1 MTLAGCLLTVIAAVA
16 IVAVP
21 ASATDNRAHPTTWA
35 ATDALGRTLPT
46 YAKVGPLRK
55 DRFVGMFYFLWL
67 GAHGQSGPH
76 DITKILAQHPDALNQ
91 PTSPPWGPFH
101 SFHHW
106 GEPLFG
112 YYVSDD
118 AWVLRKHAQM
128 LSDAGVDTVIFDVT
142 NQSTYPKNYLAL
154 CRVWTEVRKDGG
166 RTPQIAF
173 LCPFGDAKKVVRE
186 LYDNFYGKGLY
197 RDLWFIW
204 KGKPLII
211 ADPATVDE
219 DLRGFFTFRKSQSTY
234 FDPPTGP
241 DQWSWLQVY
250 PQHVFKNSADEVEE
264 MAVGVA
270 QNAQNAKRLASMSEP
285 NAAGRSWHNG
295 HEDTRPGAVNLGLNY
310 AEQWR
315 RALEVDPEFVF
326 VTGWNEWVALWLN
339 SFWGVELPVM
349 FVDEFNQ
356 EYSRDIEPMRGG
368 HWDNYYYQ
376 TVDFIRRYKGAE
388 ALRPAS
394 RMKTIEIDGRFD
406 DWRDVRPEYRDD
418 AGDTMH
424 RNHKGW
430 GDEGQYINTTG
441 RNDIVRCKVA
451 RDDTNVYFYVRTREA
466 LTAHTDPAWMWLLIN
481 ADSDPASGWE
491 GFDYIV
497 NREVKSGD
505 TTLLERSRSG
515 WNWEKTAEVRYKV
528 RGSEMELAIPR
539 AALGLENAPLKFEF
553 KWADNVQKPGDVME
567 FLLSGD
573 TAPNAR
579 FAYRFAE

>member
-1 MTLAGCLLTVIAAVA
+1 MTGFSSFIIAVALAVILASSTLAADKL
-16 IVAVP
+16 
-21 ASATDNRAHPTTWA
+21 AHPTTWA

-46 YAKVGPLRK
+46 QAKVGPLRK
-55 DRFVGMFYFLWL
+55 DRYVGMFYFLWL

-76 DITKILAQHPDALNQ
+76 DITKILAEHPDALKQ

-101 SFHHW
+101 AFHHW

-112 YYVSDD
+112 YYLSDD

-142 NQSTYPKNYLAL
+142 NQATYPNSYLAL
-154 CRVWTEVRKDGG
+154 CRVWTEARKEGG

-186 LYDNFYGKGLY
+186 LYDSFYSKGLY
-197 RDLWFIW
+197 KDLWFIW

-219 DLRGFFTFRKSQSTY
+219 DLRGFFTYRKSQSSY
-234 FDPPTGP
+234 FDGPTGP
-241 DQWSWLQVY
+241 DQWSWLQVF
-250 PQHVFKNSADEVEE
+250 PQHVFKNSAGEVEE

-270 QNAQNAKRLASMSEP
+270 QNAQKAKRLASMSEP
-285 NAAGRSWHNG
+285 DAAGRSWHDG
-295 HEDTRPGAVNLGLNY
+295 HEDKRPGAVNLGLNY

-326 VTGWNEWVALWLN
+326 VTGWNEWVAMWLN
-339 SFWGVELPVM
+339 SFWGVDLPVM

-368 HWDNYYYQ
+368 HGDNYYYQ

-388 ALRPAS
+388 ALPKAS
-394 RMKTIEIDGRFD
+394 TPRTIEVDGRFE
-406 DWRDVRPEYRDD
+406 DWAGVLPEYHDD

-430 GDEGQYINTTG
+430 GDEGQYVNATG
-441 RNDIVRCKVA
+441 RNDIVLSKVA
-451 RDDTNVYFYVRTREA
+451 RDKDSIYFYVKTREA

-481 ADSDPASGWE
+481 SDSDPETGWE
-491 GFDYIV
+491 GFDFIV
-497 NREVKSGD
+497 NRVVKDRGIS
-505 TTLLERSRSG
+505 LLEHSSGG
-515 WNWEKTAEVRYKV
+515 WNWKSKAEVRFRA
-528 RGSEMELAIPR
+528 RGREMEMAIPR
-539 AALGLENAPLKFEF
+539 AALGLQERPVKIEF
-553 KWADNVQKPGDVME
+553 KWADNAQKPGDVME

-579 FAYRFAE
+579 FAYRYEE